1 MKKLVFLA
9 ILLLLCSDCFAEK
22 NIKLDSIGFGKLLH
36 IAGHIQLPSGQKL
49 NKAAPSKIA
58 IYEKEGK
65 SWVLT
70 EEVNLNDFFVLTE
83 LINFQRPVR
92 LHSDKSE
99 IKVEASLYHCP
110 KLGRGICVIDDFEG
124 LIKRNSKKVSS
135 EVQVSLIGSTP
146 K

>member
-1 MKKLVFLA
+1 MKKLIFIA
-9 ILLLLCSDCFAEK
+9 ILLLSWNCLAGT
-22 NIKLDSIGFGKLLH
+22 NIKLDSIGYGKLLH
-36 IAGHIQLPSGQKL
+36 IAGNIKLPSGQKL

-58 IYEKEGK
+58 IYEMENKA
-65 SWVLT
+65 WVLT
-70 EEVNLNDFFVLTE
+70 EEVNLNDFFTLTE

-124 LIKRNSKKVSS
+124 FIKRSSKKVSS
-135 EVQVSLIGSTP
+135 EVQVSLVGSTP